1 MSLRTRLI
9 AGLLALAAVGLL
21 LLAGVTY
28 YEQRHFLVSRIDDQ
42 ARQAARWT
50 QPRGAGGLPNGGIG
64 GYGNPLPPADGDDD
78 DPGRG
83 GGGGGRGGPGPV
95 AGTWVITRSSSGD
108 DPQCL
113 ACQYASTA
121 TAPALPSGLK
131 AGEAKTVKA
140 TNTGDSY
147 RVYGVTLTD
156 GSVRFS
162 ALPLEDTEAT
172 LHRLLRIEGLVI
184 AGILMALGAL
194 AWWLVAIG
202 LRPLERIGRTA
213 GSIAAGDLSRRVEPS
228 NERTEVG
235 RLGLALNRMLE
246 RLEEAFAKQRA
257 SEDRLR
263 TFLADASHELR
274 TPLASIRGYAEL
286 FRMGAASDQE
296 ATERSMSRIESEAA
310 RMGVLVE
317 DLLTL
322 ARLDEVREQIRE
334 DVDLGRLAGDA
345 VDDAR
350 ATAPDREIELR
361 TAGPVHVVGDPHQ
374 LRQVFA
380 NLLRNALVH
389 TPPGTPVEVDVRD
402 DGTMS
407 VLEVRDFG
415 PGLPTDENDL
425 LFERFWR
432 AEGGRKQGKAGAGLG
447 LAIVSGI
454 VAAHQGEVAAD
465 NAPGGGARFI
475 VRLPHDAPAPSTP
488 QT

>member
-1 MSLRTRLI
+1 VSLRTRLI

-28 YEQRHFLVSRIDDQ
+28 AEQRHFLISRIDDQ
-42 ARQAARWT
+42 AEQAARWT
-50 QPRGAGGLPNGGIG
+50 RGGGAGAGGGGPLGGGG
-64 GYGNPLPPADGDDD
+64 GYGSPVLPPADGDGDED
-78 DPGRG
+78 DPGR
-83 GGGGGRGGPGPV
+83 GGRGGPGPA
-95 AGTWVITRSSSGD
+95 AGTWVVTRTSSGD
-108 DPQCL
+108 VPQCL
-113 ACQYASTA
+113 GCFDATTA
-121 TAPALPSGLK
+121 TAPTLPKDLK
-131 AGEAKTVKA
+131 AGEARTVKA
-140 TNTGDSY
+140 TNSGESY
-147 RVYGVTLTD
+147 RIYGVKLID
-156 GSVRFS
+156 GSVRFA

-172 LHRLLRIEGLVI
+172 LHRLLRIEGMVI
-184 AGILMALGAL
+184 AGILIALGAL

-213 GSIAAGDLSRRVEPS
+213 GSIAAGDLSRRVEPAT
-228 NERTEVG
+228 ERTEVG

-296 ATERSMSRIESEAA
+296 ATERSMGRIESEAA

-334 DVDLGRLAGDA
+334 DVDLARLAGDA

-350 ATAPDREIELR
+350 ATAPDREIDL
-361 TAGPVHVVGDPHQ
+361 TAAGQVHVVGDPHQ
-374 LRQVFA
+374 LRQVLA

-389 TPPGTPVEVDVRD
+389 TPAGTPVEVDVRD
-402 DGTMS
+402 EGDRS
-407 VLEVRDFG
+407 VLTVRDFG

-454 VAAHQGEVAAD
+454 VSAHGGEVHAD
-465 NAPGGGARFI
+465 NAPGGGARFT
-475 VRLPHDAPAPSTP
+475 VRLPHAPAAG
-488 QT
+488 